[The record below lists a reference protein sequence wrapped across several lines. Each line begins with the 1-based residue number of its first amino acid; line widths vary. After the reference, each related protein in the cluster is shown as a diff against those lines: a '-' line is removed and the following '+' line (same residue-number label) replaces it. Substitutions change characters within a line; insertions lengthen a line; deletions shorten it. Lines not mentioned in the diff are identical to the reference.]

1 MAIKQNI
8 LANYLGSAIV
18 GLAPILALPWYLSA
32 LGPKQFGLISFVMLL
47 QALLGLFDAGLSQA
61 LIREFAVRHG
71 QSASERQSAGS
82 LLYAFERIYWVFAF
96 LLAVL
101 TALLAKPVSSH
112 WLNLGDLSPHL
123 GTVAVWGAAALF
135 LAQFPG
141 SVYKSALVGTQ
152 AQVGL
157 NVLSAS
163 FMLARHVGGVLIV
176 QAWPQVAVYLMW
188 HVAVSLIET
197 ALRGWLAWARVRAPR
212 GQFEWDSATLR
223 SAWRWAFGLSGAAW
237 VGALTVQMDRVFLSR
252 LVQVDQLGYYSI
264 AATVAAG
271 SLQAIYPLVQA
282 VMPRAV
288 QLRNDHKAVRRLI
301 LRLARAISLVV
312 VIGALGY
319 FALGHWLMAKW
330 LHNPQAEAVVYP
342 ILTVLLLGTALNAFY
357 NIGYVNWLVQDKIF
371 RILQV
376 NVVGLLLAVVLI
388 PLFVTY
394 FGTIGAAI
402 GWLGINLTGFL
413 MSLGW
418 IKKRVSC

>member
-8 LANYLGSAIV
+8 VANYMGSAIV
-18 GLAPILALPWYLSA
+18 GLAPILALPWYLGA
-32 LGPKQFGLISFVMLL
+32 LGPKQFGLISFVLLL

-71 QSASERQSAGS
+71 QSASERQSAGA
-82 LLYAFERIYWVFAF
+82 LLFAFERIYWVFAF

-101 TALLAKPVSSH
+101 TAILAQPISSH
-112 WLNLGDLSPHL
+112 WLNLGDLPPYL
-123 GTVAVWGAAALF
+123 GSIAVLGAAALF
-135 LAQFPG
+135 LVQFPG

-163 FMLARHVGGVLIV
+163 FMFVRHAGGVLVV
-176 QAWPQVAVYLMW
+176 QGWPQVQTYLMW
-188 HVAVSLIET
+188 HVAISLVET
-197 ALRGWLAWARVRAPR
+197 VLRGWLAWARVKAPR
-212 GQFEWDSATLR
+212 GEFDWDSATLR

-237 VGALTVQMDRVFLSR
+237 IGALTVQMDRIFLSR

-288 QLRNDHKAVRRLI
+288 QLRNDPQAVRRLV
-301 LRLARAISLVV
+301 LRLARAIFLVV
-312 VIGALGY
+312 LTGAVGY
-319 FALGHWLMAKW
+319 ATLGHWLMSKW

-342 ILTVLLLGTALNAFY
+342 ILSVLLLGTAMNAFY
-357 NIGYVNWLVQDKIF
+357 NIGYVYWLVNDSVM

-376 NVVGLLLAVVLI
+376 NIVGLVLSIILI
-388 PLFVTY
+388 PLFVKY
-394 FGTIGAAI
+394 VGTIGAAI

-418 IKKRVSC
+418 IRKTR